1 MDIEIEKVSRD
12 ILKLGLGAL
21 SHANRHAAYSDEAN
35 DKWAELS
42 VIQAAHAA
50 ELLVKAKIAEIHP
63 FLIFSNLPSVSNQE
77 ELTLDKLAED
87 GRTIEWADLPKIFKT
102 IIGCNFIQ
110 EDLFKKFG
118 KMRNSVQHFG
128 VLPNREKTSPSL
140 ETLRFIY
147 SYIDPFINQHWNL
160 CAIDYDEDM
169 DSYEHLPITLIDY
182 EIEFIVSAEAAEHS
196 EFWKEALSGAS
207 VEYQHKMKHRINK
220 ALGC

>member
-1 MDIEIEKVSRD
+1 MDIKIESVSQN
-12 ILKLGLGAL
+12 ILELGLGAL
-21 SHANRHAAYSDEAN
+21 SHANRHAAYSDESN

-77 ELTLDKLAED
+77 ELTLGKLAED

-102 IIGCNFIQ
+102 ITGCNFIQ

-118 KMRNSVQHFG
+118 RMRNSVQHFG
-128 VLPNREKTSPSL
+128 VFPNHDETSPSL
-140 ETLRFIY
+140 ATLSFIY
-147 SYIDPFINQHWNL
+147 SFIDPFINEHWQL
-160 CAIDYDEDM
+160 CAIDFDEDS
-169 DSYEHLPITLIDY
+169 DSYEHLPITLINY
-182 EIEFIVSAEAAEHS
+182 GIEFIISPEAAEHS

-207 VEYQHKMKHRINK
+207 VEYQHKMEHRIEE